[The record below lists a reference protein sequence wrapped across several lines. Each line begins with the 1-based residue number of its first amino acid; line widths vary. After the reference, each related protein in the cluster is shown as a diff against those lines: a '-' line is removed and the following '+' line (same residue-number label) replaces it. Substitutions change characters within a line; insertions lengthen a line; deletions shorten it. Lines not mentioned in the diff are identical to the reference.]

1 MKRIHFLGSK
11 SFPHEQQRSLRDGRA
26 FFRWNELCN
35 SAGVLLQGGYY
46 GEEERFASRWVL
58 WRGGAREKGRRH
70 LSQVGCWLGAGML
83 NRVTRPVWEALSDQ
97 EQVFLPN
104 LNLPFSSA
112 DLQIGQTSKIAYSA
126 LAVYKGREPFVV
138 LLLLFKTFNLV
149 FLSFQ

>member
-1 MKRIHFLGSK
+1 
-11 SFPHEQQRSLRDGRA
+11 
-26 FFRWNELCN
+26 
-35 SAGVLLQGGYY
+35 
-46 GEEERFASRWVL
+46 
-58 WRGGAREKGRRH
+58 
-70 LSQVGCWLGAGML
+70 ML